1 MAYASTKKPYDLV
14 ISTNKQYTVRKFVEI
29 SCKALNLN
37 IIWKNKGLKEVGIL
51 KSFDKKRFPNLKK
64 NKIIIKIDKKYY
76 RPTEVENLK
85 GDSSLAKRILGWK
98 PKISFQSMV
107 KEMIEEDLYLSKI
120 ELKKNDI
127 KKDRIFVAGHN
138 GMVGSAIVKCLKKIN
153 IKI

>member
-127 KKDRIFVAGHN
+127 QKR
-138 GMVGSAIVKCLKKIN
+138 
-153 IKI
+153 